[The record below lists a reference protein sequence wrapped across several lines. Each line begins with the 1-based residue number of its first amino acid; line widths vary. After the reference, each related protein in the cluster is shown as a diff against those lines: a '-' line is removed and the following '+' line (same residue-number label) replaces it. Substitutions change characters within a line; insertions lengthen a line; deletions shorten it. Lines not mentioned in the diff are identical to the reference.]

1 MRKPRTPTE
10 ADIRRFWS
18 KVDKTS
24 SRSGCWLWT
33 AGCFDNGYA
42 AFSVGQ
48 NRPGHVIAYELT
60 IGPVPDGLQLDHT
73 CHDPT
78 RCAPPCPHRRCVN
91 PAHLEPVTPR
101 ENTLR
106 SGALSALNAAK
117 TQCPEGHPLSGV
129 NLAVTGGRRTCK
141 TCRRRDGAAYRAR
154 NPRTPKPPAY
164 RGGESNG
171 SHKLTWNVVDQ
182 IRAAKAGGETLVSLA
197 ERVAISKSQVKNIV
211 YEKHWKT
218 SDRPATSDADLDVI
232 AAAVTK

>member
-129 NLAVTGGRRTCK
+129 NLAVTGGPTGHGTPARPSHPPTVAARATGRTSSRG
-141 TCRRRDGAAYRAR
+141 TLWIRFVRRRPEGRHSCR
-154 NPRTPKPPAY
+154 WL
-164 RGGESNG
+164 RGSR
-171 SHKLTWNVVDQ
+171 SAS
-182 IRAAKAGGETLVSLA
+182 R
-197 ERVAISKSQVKNIV
+197 R
-211 YEKHWKT
+211 
-218 SDRPATSDADLDVI
+218 
-232 AAAVTK
+232 